1 MAPIF
6 VQASMKLQ
14 YEHFP
19 LTQISGSGIIRWSMG
34 TFPGGLITILLQ
46 HAKVE
51 AQLSQLEESKGSRP
65 VCDLGEFSRD
75 YRHTYFMEH
84 KNLENTRETERR

>member
-6 VQASMKLQ
+6 VQASVKLQ

-19 LTQISGSGIIRWSMG
+19 LTKISGSRIIRWSMG
-34 TFPGGLITILLQ
+34 TFPEGLNTILLQ

-65 VCDLGEFSRD
+65 VCDLGELSRD

-84 KNLENTRETERR
+84 KNLENTSETERR